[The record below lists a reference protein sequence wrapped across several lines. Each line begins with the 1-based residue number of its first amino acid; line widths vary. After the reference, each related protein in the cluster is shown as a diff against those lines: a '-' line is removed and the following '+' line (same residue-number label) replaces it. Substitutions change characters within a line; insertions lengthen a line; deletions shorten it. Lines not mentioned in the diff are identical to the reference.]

1 MTQKYL
7 LALALICLAL
17 SALACATS
25 RSASAAKIADADE
38 RMIESC
44 RFLGEVDGQSPL
56 PGVSGVASAKN
67 MAANA
72 AAELGATHIVWHSTS
87 PGSGDS
93 NSYAGGRAYR
103 CEPAD
108 G

>member
-1 MTQKYL
+1 MTRRDL
-7 LALALICLAL
+7 LTLTLICLSL
-17 SALACATS
+17 SAIACATS
-25 RSASAAKIADADE
+25 RSAGAAKIADADE
-38 RMIESC
+38 RMIEPC

-56 PGVSGVASAKN
+56 PRISGVASAKN

-93 NSYAGGRAYR
+93 SSYAGGRAYR

-108 G
+108 A